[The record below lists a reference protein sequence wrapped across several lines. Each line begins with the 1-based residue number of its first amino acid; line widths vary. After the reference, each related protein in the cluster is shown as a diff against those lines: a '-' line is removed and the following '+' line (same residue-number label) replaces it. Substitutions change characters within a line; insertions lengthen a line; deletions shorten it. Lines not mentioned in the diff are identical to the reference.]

1 VAIGLFVSD
10 MHSWCASNECRCIQN
25 PGLLYWCLWITKAC
39 GTWGLQYGKDNILG
53 NSSIL
58 ECGMHRKALLMN
70 MTFPIMF
77 CFVAKLLDITLS
89 IYIGVFSGHE
99 GLTTQLELFFL
110 FLKKEKDNVGEVN
123 FSKFRIDLRIFEKKV
138 LY

>member
-1 VAIGLFVSD
+1 
-10 MHSWCASNECRCIQN
+10 
-25 PGLLYWCLWITKAC
+25 
-39 GTWGLQYGKDNILG
+39 
-53 NSSIL
+53 
-58 ECGMHRKALLMN
+58 MN

-123 FSKFRIDLRIFEKKV
+123 FSKFRIDLRIFEKKKSIFINFSLLVCV
-138 LY
+138 LTIDFILNLFIAISCEETRLRFIRLKLDQPAN